1 MILPAGTRLGPYEII
16 APLGGG
22 GMGDVYRGHD
32 RRLDR
37 PVAIKVLIQPDGVSD
52 ERRERFHREAQAVAR
67 LDHPHVCRVYDV
79 GHDGDFDYIVME
91 LVDGETLVSRLSRGP
106 VPADDAIEIASQI
119 ADALAHTH
127 QHGLVH
133 RDLKPGNVMLTSTG
147 ATLLDFGLAK
157 WISGG
162 HGAGV
167 TTSTLLGT
175 GVIAGTLPYMAPEQI
190 DGGPLDGRCDI
201 FALGALLYEM
211 VAGRPAFHGDTPSAT
226 IAAILTS
233 QPAPL
238 RDLHAG
244 VSPALAKVVHKCLA
258 KRPADRWQSA
268 DEVASAL
275 RALRRAR
282 PRSRARRTSAA
293 GPRTAPAIAGS
304 VTTTPR
310 YTRLRGKWAGALAI
324 AVLGVLG
331 VLLFIGA
338 AGRLAPS
345 SSGPNLASTG
355 SPRRSIAVLGF
366 RNLSGRPDAAWLST
380 AFAEMLTTELTAGA
394 QVRAIPGENVA
405 RMKIE
410 LKLMDTDS
418 YARDTLGRIRK
429 NLGSDLIVVGSY
441 LVLGPAEDQQLRFD
455 ARIQDTR
462 GGDTIASV
470 SATGSQADL
479 LSLVSRIGARMRTD
493 LGMEGLSAVDSAGVR
508 AAVPSSTE
516 AIRLYA
522 QGLEKYRLFD
532 AVGARDL
539 FAKAVAVDPSNAVA
553 HSALAAAWAALGYD
567 AQARNEA
574 KLAADLSSS
583 LPRNQRIAVEARY
596 RALAGDAQKAIQSY
610 GELWRLFPDNLD
622 YGLALAGAQTS
633 GGSAKEALVTLA
645 ALRRLPRP
653 SGDDPRLDTAEATAN
668 SSLGNFA
675 QAHAAAIAA
684 VEKGAERGA
693 PLLMAE
699 AHRLDGVALWRL
711 GRFQDALAAC
721 AASQRLAHEA
731 GDKNL
736 EALASVIKANVLY
749 YQQDVAQATREYQ
762 NALVMFRQIG
772 RQDAI
777 AGTSNN
783 LANIESDRGNLAA
796 AERAYTEALTTA
808 RALGRQKEITMALS
822 NLGNVMGKRGDLPG
836 AIRRHEQ
843 TLAAYREMGDKSA
856 VVTNLMRLAEELHEH
871 GELPRAHRALD
882 EALRISREIDQKYHT
897 AGILV
902 GFSWLLMQEGNLAG
916 AGKMCDE
923 VLSMSATISSKG
935 PENNTRLI
943 LSRLA
948 IERGQPA
955 EAETIAR
962 EVLDRYRREQDP
974 TAQADAYEA
983 LALAYLAQQRIPEA
997 RDAVDRA
1004 LALVGQN
1011 VLTRLSV
1018 VTTQARAH
1026 DPRARPEAI
1035 KQLQAAIDEAQ
1046 RTGLVRLALEARLA
1060 LADVEIR
1067 SGMRQI
1073 GRGHLASLE
1082 REAARHG
1089 FGLIARKARAA
1100 RAALDGVAI
1109 LEPLRVARGT

>member
-1 MILPAGTRLGPYEII
+1 M
-16 APLGGG
+16 
-22 GMGDVYRGHD
+22 
-32 RRLDR
+32 
-37 PVAIKVLIQPDGVSD
+37 
-52 ERRERFHREAQAVAR
+52 
-67 LDHPHVCRVYDV
+67 
-79 GHDGDFDYIVME
+79 
-91 LVDGETLVSRLSRGP
+91 
-106 VPADDAIEIASQI
+106 
-119 ADALAHTH
+119 
-127 QHGLVH
+127 
-133 RDLKPGNVMLTSTG
+133 
-147 ATLLDFGLAK
+147 
-157 WISGG
+157 
-162 HGAGV
+162 
-167 TTSTLLGT
+167 
-175 GVIAGTLPYMAPEQI
+175 
-190 DGGPLDGRCDI
+190 
-201 FALGALLYEM
+201 
-211 VAGRPAFHGDTPSAT
+211 
-226 IAAILTS
+226 
-233 QPAPL
+233 
-238 RDLHAG
+238 
-244 VSPALAKVVHKCLA
+244 
-258 KRPADRWQSA
+258 
-268 DEVASAL
+268 
-275 RALRRAR
+275 
-282 PRSRARRTSAA
+282 
-293 GPRTAPAIAGS
+293 
-304 VTTTPR
+304 
-310 YTRLRGKWAGALAI
+310 
-324 AVLGVLG
+324 
-331 VLLFIGA
+331 
-338 AGRLAPS
+338 
-345 SSGPNLASTG
+345 
-355 SPRRSIAVLGF
+355 LGF

-441 LVLGPAEDQQLRFD
+441 LVLGPAQDQQLRFD

-479 LSLVSRIGARMRTD
+479 LSLVSRIGTRMRTD

-532 AVGARDL
+532 AVGSRDL
-539 FAKAVAVDPSNAVA
+539 LAKAVAVDPSNAVA
-553 HSALAAAWAALGYD
+553 HSALAAAWAALGYN
-567 AQARNEA
+567 AEARNEA

-583 LPRNQRIAVEARY
+583 LPPNQRIAVEARY

-645 ALRRLPRP
+645 TLRRLPRP
-653 SGDDPRLDTAEATAN
+653 SGDDPRLDTAEAAAN

-675 QAHAAAIAA
+675 QAHAAATAA

-711 GRFQDALAAC
+711 GRFQDALTAC

-749 YQQDVAQATREYQ
+749 NQQDLVQATQEYQ

-796 AERAYTEALTTA
+796 AERAYAEALTTA
-808 RALGRQKEITMALS
+808 RELGRQKDIAMALS
-822 NLGNVMGKRGDLPG
+822 NLGNVMAKRGDLSG

-856 VVTNLMRLAEELHEH
+856 VVSNLMRLAEELHEH

-882 EALRISREIDQKYHT
+882 EALRISREIDQKYQT

-902 GFSWLLMQEGNLAG
+902 GFSWLLIEEGNLAG
-916 AGKMCDE
+916 ASKLCDE
-923 VLSMSATISSKG
+923 GLSMSDSISSKG
-935 PENNTRLI
+935 PENRTRLM

-948 IERGQPA
+948 IERGQPV
-955 EAETIAR
+955 EAETLAR
-962 EVLDRYRREQDP
+962 EVLDRYLREQNP
-974 TAQADAYEA
+974 TSQAIAYEA
-983 LALAYLAQQRIPEA
+983 LAQAYLAQQKIPEA
-997 RDAVDRA
+997 RDAIEHS
-1004 LALVGQN
+1004 LALVGEN

-1026 DPRARPEAI
+1026 DPRARLEAI
-1035 KQLQAAIDEAQ
+1035 KQLQAAIDQAQ
-1046 RTGLVRLALEARLA
+1046 RSGLVRLALEARLA

-1073 GRGHLASLE
+1073 ARLHLASLE
-1082 REAARHG
+1082 REATRRG

-1100 RAALDGVAI
+1100 RAALDAVATR
-1109 LEPLRVARGT
+1109 EPLQVARGI